1 LYRASSEAR
10 VSKLVEQALMPAK
23 SQARSR
29 SRLIVVSNDGMPPEF
44 YRRPEQ
50 FGVKLP
56 NLMELARTGATAD
69 SVESI
74 YPTTTY
80 PAHATLVTGVVPRV
94 HGISSHLAS
103 LDPTE
108 RARPWHWFAPAIR
121 VPALWNATRA
131 AGRRTAAIGWP
142 VSAGAGIDANVPE
155 IWDPSVPD
163 PHLDMETVARHSTPG
178 LFAELVKALRPIVG
192 STLPDRLRAEA
203 ALYLWQ
209 RYQPDLLLVHLVE
222 YDKQA
227 HETGP
232 YSREALAAL
241 ERSDQEI
248 GRFRDAAG
256 DRGETTLVVLSDH
269 GFVPVE
275 NEAAPLVV
283 LSEEGLFARCDSQWE
298 LKRLGAIH
306 SGGSFALYWL
316 ESPRAEDRRAL
327 DRALDRLSESRAL
340 AEVIDRSR
348 LESLGA
354 DPDAEMV
361 LEAASGYYFSDR
373 FEGPITCP
381 SRRDR
386 GTHGYLPTHRGME
399 AAFLVTGRGVAPRKN
414 VGRVSL
420 AQVGRTLMQL
430 LGLSRETMACEESP
444 IELG

>member
-1 LYRASSEAR
+1 L
-10 VSKLVEQALMPAK
+10 
-23 SQARSR
+23 
-29 SRLIVVSNDGMPPEF
+29 
-44 YRRPEQ
+44 
-50 FGVKLP
+50 
-56 NLMELARTGATAD
+56 
-69 SVESI
+69 
-74 YPTTTY
+74 
-80 PAHATLVTGVVPRV
+80 
-94 HGISSHLAS
+94 
-103 LDPTE
+103 
-108 RARPWHWFAPAIR
+108 
-121 VPALWNATRA
+121 
-131 AGRRTAAIGWP
+131 
-142 VSAGAGIDANVPE
+142 
-155 IWDPSVPD
+155 
-163 PHLDMETVARHSTPG
+163 ETVARHSTPG
-178 LFAELVKALRPIVG
+178 LFAELVKALRPIVE

-209 RYQPDLLLVHLVE
+209 NYQPDLLLVHLVE

-283 LSEEGLFARCDSQWE
+283 LSEEGLFARRDSRWE

-306 SGGSFALYWL
+306 AGGSFALYWL
-316 ESPRAEDRRAL
+316 EDPGAEDRRAL
-327 DRALDRLSESRAL
+327 DRALDRLSASQAL

-348 LESLGA
+348 LDSLGA

-361 LEAASGYYFSDR
+361 LEAANGYYFSDR
-373 FEGPITCP
+373 FEGPIACP
-381 SRRDR
+381 SAKDR

-420 AQVGRTLMQL
+420 VQVGRTLTEL
-430 LGLSRETMACEESP
+430 LDLPRESMACEESP
-444 IELG
+444 IDLG